1 MLSKFKNIEYR
12 IKNIE
17 VERSIYVLC
26 SIFYSLFSQSQ
37 CAMCRASLQNEA
49 NKSVAEGVN
58 DGIVYLMAI
67 PYILVAGV
75 FYAVWRLKQKK
86 KKLKRNF
93 KNAIQIH
100 HKLVTLK
107 GSHVKFSCNIVLN
120 SAIRDAFSMTR

>member
-1 MLSKFKNIEYR
+1 MLSNGNSQKSKV
-12 IKNIE
+12 K
-17 VERSIYVLC
+17 SQKYVLTNVC
-26 SIFYSLFSQSQ
+26 FLLFTCLFFLEGNAQ

-86 KKLKRNF
+86 KE
-93 KNAIQIH
+93 
-100 HKLVTLK
+100 
-107 GSHVKFSCNIVLN
+107 VK
-120 SAIRDAFSMTR
+120 A